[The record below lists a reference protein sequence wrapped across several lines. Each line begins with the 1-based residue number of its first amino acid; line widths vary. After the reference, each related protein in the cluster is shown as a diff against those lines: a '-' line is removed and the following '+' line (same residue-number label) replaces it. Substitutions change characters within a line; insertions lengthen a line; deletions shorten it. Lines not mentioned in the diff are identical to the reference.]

1 MDTIVNFSLLTPQDL
16 IIQIA
21 AQAKEKRLSLNLT
34 QRSLSEHAGIS
45 LGVLKKFERT
55 GKISLE
61 SLLKIALILD
71 SLTEFSSLFKPK
83 SPESYPTLDQLLKQK
98 SRKRGRK

>member
-1 MDTIVNFSLLTPQDL
+1 MNFNLLIPHDL

-21 AQAKEKRLSLNLT
+21 KQAKEKRLSLNLT
-34 QRSLSEHAGIS
+34 QHSLSERSGVS

-55 GKISLE
+55 GKISIE
-61 SLLKIALILD
+61 SLLKIALVLD
-71 SLTEFSSLFKPK
+71 SLAEFSALFKPK